1 MSELKKELN
10 IEQKRLFH
18 KWLKKAI
25 EQKDYALF
33 KSIIEIVGKEWHV
46 FRNVKSGDFPKFA
59 NNLWE
64 HIKDI
69 QNATYLWHKSQYQ
82 AYSYESKICF
92 LINPSKYRLIY
103 DDNIKATLKSKNKL
117 KKFTNQSIKKENW
130 MEVVNDY
137 YEKCVESNPSKPE
150 DFFQIDCDLWAD
162 GA

>member
-33 KSIIEIVGKEWHV
+33 KSIIETIGKEWHV

-59 NNLWE
+59 NNLWKRVE
-64 HIKDI
+64 DI
-69 QNATYLWHKSQYQ
+69 QKASYLWNNSQYQ

-92 LINPSKYRLIY
+92 LINPSGYGLIY
-103 DDNIKATLKSKNKL
+103 DDNIKTTLKAKNKL
-117 KKFTNQSIKKENW
+117 KKFTDLSINKENW
-130 MEVVNDY
+130 QKVVKNY
-137 YEKCVESNPSKPE
+137 YDNCIKSNPSEPK
-150 DFFQIDCDLWAD
+150 DFFEIDCDLWAE
-162 GA
+162 GN